1 MKQGWKAQHDS
12 HWSGPSPLFSLQP
25 AWSRCCRQAGCSRW
39 LWGIPLC
46 SLLPRLHQWH
56 RYGLA
61 LKTEVM
67 LYNRLLVLLDGHAL
81 VHSFSAQPQDPASV
95 WQQPTLSCPP
105 ALALWGPQWC
115 SPGEL
120 WPSQWQQV
128 TDLHWSSA
136 LGKLLC
142 LEPGP
147 RGSHTLS
154 CSPETRPVGTQL
166 FLKGLPWGILP
177 GQLPVAS
184 LRCQAYRQRSWCRG
198 SLIQA
203 MKLLGWCNEG
213 VNWSLFL
220 ASMNLPLPK
229 GSYRQK
235 AQLDIFQSDL

>member
-1 MKQGWKAQHDS
+1 MVWLLKQRSCFTTGSWCFWMAMPWCTAS
-12 HWSGPSPLFSLQP
+12 LPSPRILHLCDSSPLWAVPQP
-25 AWSRCCRQAGCSRW
+25 LLCGALSGAPLGSSDPPSGSRW
-39 LWGIPLC
+39 LTCTG
-46 SLLPRLHQWH
+46 
-56 RYGLA
+56 
-61 LKTEVM
+61 
-67 LYNRLLVLLDGHAL
+67 
-81 VHSFSAQPQDPASV
+81 AQLWAS
-95 WQQPTLSCPP
+95 C
-105 ALALWGPQWC
+105 
-115 SPGEL
+115 
-120 WPSQWQQV
+120 
-128 TDLHWSSA
+128 
-136 LGKLLC
+136 LC

-154 CSPETRPVGTQL
+154 CSPERRPVGTQL